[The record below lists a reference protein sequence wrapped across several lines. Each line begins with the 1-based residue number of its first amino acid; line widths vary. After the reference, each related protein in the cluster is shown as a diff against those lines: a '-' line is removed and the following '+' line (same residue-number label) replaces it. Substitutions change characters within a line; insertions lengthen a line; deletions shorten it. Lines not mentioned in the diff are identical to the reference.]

1 MATTARHS
9 GSIRAKEGVT
19 DGGEAPSEDGGV
31 VIIMTGQR
39 QTFGKYSTHCCFERE
54 MTDTT
59 EIFRRKLRCCKK
71 ALWISVTV

>member
-39 QTFGKYSTHCCFERE
+39 QTFGK
-54 MTDTT
+54 
-59 EIFRRKLRCCKK
+59 
-71 ALWISVTV
+71 SVTV

>member
-1 MATTARHS
+1 MCCRGFCLVRAASRTAAMATTARHS

-39 QTFGKYSTHCCFERE
+39 QTFGK
-54 MTDTT
+54 
-59 EIFRRKLRCCKK
+59 
-71 ALWISVTV
+71 SVTV